1 MKHDPNRW
9 HIDATG
15 SAYARKPERVPTPA
29 PQANKTWRT
38 VREVLF
44 WGAVA
49 LAASGTLA
57 IQSRTGAEPA
67 QRVRVHCE
75 TGALLDV
82 LRSGSG
88 TGPACYAERP

>member
-15 SAYARKPERVPTPA
+15 SAYARKPERVTAPA
-29 PQANKTWRT
+29 PQASKTLRR

-44 WGAVA
+44 WAALA

-57 IQSRTGAEPA
+57 IRSGETTQPA
-67 QRVRVHCE
+67 QRVRVHCD

-88 TGPACYAERP
+88 TGPACYSERP